1 MKIFTSKNI
10 SNNSKQLLRTAR
22 SGFCRD
28 RLVMWLKAFC
38 KILTVTCFLS
48 AVRPVI
54 AIWPDKVY
62 DFYILS
68 GQQGVHWTKKCG
80 RT

>member
-1 MKIFTSKNI
+1 
-10 SNNSKQLLRTAR
+10 
-22 SGFCRD
+22 
-28 RLVMWLKAFC
+28 MWLKAFC
-38 KILTVTCFLS
+38 KILAVAFSLL
-48 AVRPVI
+48 AVRPEI

>member
-1 MKIFTSKNI
+1 
-10 SNNSKQLLRTAR
+10 
-22 SGFCRD
+22 
-28 RLVMWLKAFC
+28 MWLKAFC

-68 GQQGVHWTKKCG
+68 GQQGVHWTKK
-80 RT
+80 RLTQKVSFFVYKDSI